1 MNGDA
6 FLIGMAV
13 FSILALLVG
22 CVNIAHFWLTVGK
35 VDKQAPVCYKVGEVY
50 PPRKK

>member
-22 CVNIAHFWLTVGK
+22 CVNIAHFWLTV
-35 VDKQAPVCYKVGEVY
+35 DKQAPVCYKVGEVY